1 MKPLIDDKK
10 GSVTVVVPSES
21 TKIISKTASAV
32 KSPHFKNNKSSFNFI
47 SRFFQPKVFEVNS
60 ALIEN
65 GIEITLAKGA
75 DKHAFKLEFPAE
87 AWKAFPAASRNF
99 LRDNLAFLSSIEL
112 GVMFNAKKIK
122 YNTPLPLFKSFFM
135 EMLLR
140 GLLYSGDCDS
150 KRAVEYVTRLCNLE
164 LVFKSDKAAPHSLA
178 LTTSDK
184 SINTLTF
191 GKESL
196 LGFALAKEIGLDP
209 IPVIIIEPDS
219 DVVYRNVHL
228 RTFEEAHKNKL
239 IPEFEK
245 EFNVKVHRIKNEWWF
260 LRDYTLWDL
269 DKTDLG
275 WSSQLTQY
283 LFFLLPLNYA
293 HASKYMIYGN
303 EYSCD
308 TSYYSEE
315 GFKCHLVYDQSP
327 EWMGHMNSILNTI
340 TDGSVKA
347 TSLVQPLH
355 EIAVA
360 KLLYQRYPQYA
371 KYQMSCHA
379 DNENAKKSRWCC
391 SCAKCATC
399 FAYMK
404 ALGFDPLLAGLKED
418 MFTAKFKDLYCI
430 FNTGKDIYSNP
441 LGKEEQLFA
450 FHLAAKRGVKGDLID
465 LFIEQYGIDTAA
477 REDEF
482 RNEFF
487 KIHHQLNI
495 PNHLWKKLKP
505 IFEEEL
511 KKPEA
516 LNEIKEVKKEAVHG
530 ISSTIKA
537 EKEDGAKVE
546 EKKSDEAK
554 KNSSIDKKEAKSE
567 EALK

>member
-10 GSVTVVVPSES
+10 GSVTVAVHSES
-21 TKIISKTASAV
+21 AKIIPKTASNV
-32 KSPHFKNNKSSFNFI
+32 KSSHPKKSKSSFNFI
-47 SRFFQPKVFEVNS
+47 SQFFQPKVFEVNS

-75 DKHAFKLEFPAE
+75 DKHTFKLEFPTE
-87 AWKAFPAASRNF
+87 AWKAFPTASKNF
-99 LRDNLAFLSSIEL
+99 LRDNLSFLSSIEL
-112 GVMFNAKKIK
+112 GVMFNARKIK

-140 GLLYSGDCDS
+140 CLLYSGDCDS
-150 KRAVEYVTRLCNLE
+150 KRTVEYITRLCNLE
-164 LVFKSDKAAPHSLA
+164 LVFKSDKASSHN
-178 LTTSDK
+178 LTIATTEK

-209 IPVIIIEPDS
+209 VPVIIIEPDS

-228 RTFEEAHKNKL
+228 RTFEEVHKNKL

-245 EFNVKVHRIKNEWWF
+245 EFNLKVHRIMNEWWF

-293 HASKYMIYGN
+293 YASKYMIYGN

-340 TDGSVKA
+340 TDGTVKA

-404 ALGFDPLLAGLKED
+404 ALGFDPVSAGLKED
-418 MFTAKFKDLYCI
+418 MFAAKFKELYCI

-450 FHLAAKRGVKGDLID
+450 FHLAAKRGVKGELID
-465 LFIEQYGIDTAA
+465 LFIEKYGIDTAA
-477 REDEF
+477 KEEEF

-487 KIHHQLNI
+487 KIHRSLNI

-511 KKPEA
+511 KKPEI
-516 LNEIKEVKKEAVHG
+516 LNEVKEVKEEAKKEER
-530 ISSTIKA
+530 KEEA
-537 EKEDGAKVE
+537 EKSAKAE
-546 EKKSDEAK
+546 EKKSEEIK
-554 KNSSIDKKEAKSE
+554 KNVSTEKKDAKSE
-567 EALK
+567 EAPKEK

>member
-1 MKPLIDDKK
+1 MKQFTDDKK
-10 GSVTVVVPSES
+10 DSATIVTPIES
-21 TKIISKTASAV
+21 IKIQPKAAPVIKPAHP
-32 KSPHFKNNKSSFNFI
+32 KKKKSSFNFI
-47 SRFFQPKVFEVNS
+47 SRLFQPKVFEVNS
-60 ALIEN
+60 ALVEK

-75 DKHAFKLEFPAE
+75 DKHTFQLEFPEE
-87 AWKAFPAASRNF
+87 AWKAFPSDSKNF
-99 LRDNLAFLSSIEL
+99 LRDNLSFLSSIEL

-135 EMLLR
+135 ELLLR
-140 GLLYSGDCDS
+140 CLLYSGDCDS

-164 LVFKSDKAAPHSLA
+164 LVFKSEK
-178 LTTSDK
+178 TTSHNFTFATSEK

-196 LGFALAKEIGLDP
+196 LGFALAQEIGLDP
-209 IPVIIIEPDS
+209 VPVIIIEPDS

-245 EFNVKVHRIKNEWWF
+245 EFNLKVQRIRNEWWF

-283 LFFLLPLNYA
+283 LFFLLPFNYA
-293 HASKYMIYGN
+293 FSSKYMIYGN

-308 TSYYSEE
+308 TCYYNEE
-315 GFKCHLVYDQSP
+315 GFRCHLVYDQSP
-327 EWMGHMNSILNTI
+327 EWISHMNTILNTV
-340 TDGSVKA
+340 TNSMVKA

-379 DNENAKKSRWCC
+379 DNENAQKSRWCC

-404 ALGFDPLLAGLKED
+404 ALGFDPLLAELKED

-430 FNTGKDIYSNP
+430 FNEGKGLYSNP

-450 FHLAAKRGVKGDLID
+450 FHLAAKRGVKGELID
-465 LFIEQYGIDTAA
+465 LFIEKYGIDTAS

-487 KIHHQLNI
+487 KVHRPLNI
-495 PNHLWKKLKP
+495 PNPLWKKLKP

-511 KKPEA
+511 KKPEV
-516 LNEIKEVKKEAVHG
+516 LSEVKEVKKE
-530 ISSTIKA
+530 
-537 EKEDGAKVE
+537 E
-546 EKKSDEAK
+546 
-554 KNSSIDKKEAKSE
+554 
-567 EALK
+567 

>member
-1 MKPLIDDKK
+1 MKSITDDKK
-10 GSVTVVVPSES
+10 GSVTVIAS
-21 TKIISKTASAV
+21 TDSSKITSKIAPTI
-32 KSPHFKNNKSSFNFI
+32 KSPHVKKKKSSFNFI

-60 ALIEN
+60 ALIDK

-75 DKHAFKLEFPAE
+75 DKHTFKLEFPEE
-87 AWKAFPAASRNF
+87 AWKVFPIASKNF
-99 LRDNLAFLSSIEL
+99 LRDNLSFLSSIEL
-112 GVMFNAKKIK
+112 GVMFNARKIK

-140 GLLYSGDCDS
+140 CLLYSGDCDS
-150 KRAVEYVTRLCNLE
+150 KRTVEYITRLCNLE
-164 LVFKSDKAAPHSLA
+164 LVFKSDKAASHSLNI
-178 LTTSDK
+178 TTTEK

-209 IPVIIIEPDS
+209 VPAIIIEPDS

-228 RTFEEAHKNKL
+228 RTFEEVHKNKL

-245 EFNVKVHRIKNEWWF
+245 EFALKVQRIRNEWWF

-293 HASKYMIYGN
+293 FSSKYMIYGN

-327 EWMGHMNSILNTI
+327 EWMGHMNTILNTI
-340 TDGSVKA
+340 TGGTVKA

-399 FAYMK
+399 FAYMN
-404 ALGFDPLLAGLKED
+404 ALGFDPISAGLKED
-418 MFTAKFKDLYCI
+418 MFSIKFKDLYCI
-430 FNTGKDIYSNP
+430 FNTGKEIYSNP

-450 FHLAAKRGVKGDLID
+450 FHLAAKRGVKGELID
-465 LFIEQYGIDTAA
+465 LFIEKYGIDTAA
-477 REDEF
+477 REEEF

-487 KIHHQLNI
+487 KVHRSLNI

-511 KKPEA
+511 KKPEMVITESK
-516 LNEIKEVKKEAVHG
+516 NTSEEKIVVNKEENKTKEENKIKEDSGKK
-530 ISSTIKA
+530 T
-537 EKEDGAKVE
+537 EK
-546 EKKSDEAK
+546 
-554 KNSSIDKKEAKSE
+554 
-567 EALK
+567 LL